1 MVRPLQVAVLVLAAS
16 VIAPVLLRAQG
27 WSPPSRQMPSMPQ
40 AAAIDGGW
48 VSSQGAWFAG
58 VGDVS
63 SMRAAASGA
72 RGGVALQVRFTSTST
87 PVPVAVWSDRNGDGK
102 SDMIEIYRR
111 GTVAFQLIDA
121 DYDGTANVVREYDEN
136 GAFQREIRL

>member
-1 MVRPLQVAVLVLAAS
+1 MVRPLQLAVLVLAAS

-27 WSPPSRQMPSMPQ
+27 WSPPSRQMPAMPQ

-48 VSSQGAWFAG
+48 VSSQSAWLAG

-63 SMRAAASGA
+63 SIRAAASGA
-72 RGGVALQVRFTSTST
+72 RGGVAVQVRFTSAST

-111 GTVAFQLIDA
+111 GAVAFQLIDA
-121 DYDGTANVVREYDEN
+121 DYDGAANVVREYDAN
-136 GAFQREIRL
+136 GALTRETRL